1 MIKIIT
7 VGNIK
12 ENYLKEAI
20 EEYKKRL
27 SKYTNLEII
36 EVKDEGMVEE
46 EKAIKLEGEKIEKYI
61 NEKDYIIT
69 LEIEGK
75 ELTSEEL
82 AEKIDKIGLET
93 SNITFIIGGSYG
105 LSEKIKEKAN
115 FHLSFS
121 KMTFP
126 HQLFR
131 VLLLEQIYRSYKI
144 NNNESYHK

>member
-12 ENYLKEAI
+12 EKYLKEAI
-20 EEYKKRL
+20 TEYQKRIR
-27 SKYTNLEII
+27 KYTNIEII
-36 EVKDEGMVEE
+36 EVKDEGLVEPT
-46 EKAIKLEGEKIEKYI
+46 KAITLEGEKILKHI
-61 NEKDYIIT
+61 SDKDYIIT

-75 ELTSEEL
+75 ELTSEEF
-82 AEKIDKIGLET
+82 AQKIDKIQLESST
-93 SNITFIIGGSYG
+93 ITFIIGGSYG
-105 LSEKIKEKAN
+105 LSQNIKEKSKL
-115 FHLSFS
+115 HLSFS

-131 VLLLEQIYRSYKI
+131 VILLEQIYRSYKI

>member
-7 VGNIK
+7 VGSIK
-12 ENYLKEAI
+12 EKYLKDAI
-20 EEYKKRL
+20 EEYQKRL
-27 SKYTNLEII
+27 KKYTDLEIVEI
-36 EVKDEGMVEE
+36 KDEGLLPAKQAM
-46 EKAIKLEGEKIEKYI
+46 EKEAEKINKHI
-61 NEKDYIIT
+61 NEKEYIIT

-82 AEKIDKIGLET
+82 SKKIEDIMIIN

-105 LSEKIKEKAN
+105 IDKSIKDKAKY
-115 FHLSFS
+115 HLSFP

-131 VLLLEQIYRSYKI
+131 VLLLEQIYRAFKI
-144 NNNESYHK
+144 MNNESYHK

>member
-7 VGNIK
+7 VGSIK
-12 ENYLKEAI
+12 EKYLKDAI
-20 EEYKKRL
+20 EEYQKRL
-27 SKYTNLEII
+27 KKYTDLEII
-36 EVKDEGMVEE
+36 EIKDEGLLPAKQAMAKE
-46 EKAIKLEGEKIEKYI
+46 AEKINKHI
-61 NEKDYIIT
+61 NEKEYIIT

-82 AEKIDKIGLET
+82 SKKIEDIMIIN

-105 LSEKIKEKAN
+105 IDKSIKDKAKY
-115 FHLSFS
+115 HLSFS

-131 VLLLEQIYRSYKI
+131 VLLLEQIYRAFKI
-144 NNNESYHK
+144 MNNESYHK

>member
-7 VGNIK
+7 VGSIK
-12 ENYLKEAI
+12 EKYLKDAI
-20 EEYKKRL
+20 DEYTKRL
-27 SKYTNLEII
+27 SKYTNIEIV
-36 EVKDEGMVEE
+36 EVKDEGLVEPTKAMSLEE
-46 EKAIKLEGEKIEKYI
+46 EKILKHI
-61 NEKDYIIT
+61 NDKDYIIT

-75 ELTSEEL
+75 EFTSEEF
-82 AEKIDKIGLET
+82 AEKLDKIQLET

-105 LSEKIKEKAN
+105 LSQNIKDKSRL
-115 FHLSFS
+115 HLSFS

-131 VLLLEQIYRSYKI
+131 VLLLEQIYRAFKI

>member
-7 VGNIK
+7 VGSIK

-20 EEYKKRL
+20 QEYKKRL
-27 SKYTNLEII
+27 SKYTNIEII
-36 EVKDEGMVEE
+36 EVKDEGLVEPSKAIILEE
-46 EKAIKLEGEKIEKYI
+46 EKILKNI
-61 NEKDYIIT
+61 NNKECIIT

-75 ELTSEEL
+75 EITSEEFAQSL
-82 AEKIDKIGLET
+82 EKIQIEN
-93 SNITFIIGGSYG
+93 SNITFVIGGSYG
-105 LSEKIKEKAN
+105 LSEKIKN
-115 FHLSFS
+115 MSNYHLSFS

-131 VLLLEQIYRSYKI
+131 VILLEQIYRAFKI

>member
-7 VGNIK
+7 VGSIK
-12 ENYLKEAI
+12 EKYLKDAI
-20 EEYKKRL
+20 EEYQKRL
-27 SKYTNLEII
+27 KKYTDLEIVEI
-36 EVKDEGMVEE
+36 KDEGLLPAKQAM
-46 EKAIKLEGEKIEKYI
+46 EKEAEKINKHI
-61 NEKDYIIT
+61 NEKEYIIT

-82 AEKIDKIGLET
+82 SKKIEDIMIIN

-105 LSEKIKEKAN
+105 IDKSIKDKAKY
-115 FHLSFS
+115 HLSFS

-131 VLLLEQIYRSYKI
+131 VLLLDQIYRAFKI
-144 NNNESYHK
+144 MNNESYHK

>member
-7 VGNIK
+7 VGSIK
-12 ENYLKEAI
+12 EKYLKEAI
-20 EEYKKRL
+20 EEYTKRL
-27 SKYTNLEII
+27 SKYTNIEII
-36 EVKDEGMVEE
+36 EVKDEGLVEPKKAISLEE
-46 EKAIKLEGEKIEKYI
+46 EKILKHI

-69 LEIEGK
+69 LEIEGRQ
-75 ELTSEEL
+75 LSSEEFAQKL
-82 AEKIDKIGLET
+82 DRIQLES

-105 LSEKIKEKAN
+105 LSQNIKDKSRL
-115 FHLSFS
+115 HLSFS

-131 VLLLEQIYRSYKI
+131 VLLLEQIYRAFKI

>member
-7 VGNIK
+7 IGSIK
-12 ENYLKEAI
+12 EKYLKDAI
-20 EEYKKRL
+20 DEYKKRI

-36 EVKDEGMVEE
+36 ELKDEGLVEE
-46 EKAIKLEGEKIEKYI
+46 SKAMKLEAEKIER
-61 NEKDYIIT
+61 NLNDRDYIIT

-75 ELTSEEL
+75 EYDSVEF
-82 AEKIDKIGLET
+82 AEKLRNIQIEN
-93 SNITFIIGGSYG
+93 SNIVFIIGGSYG
-105 LSEKIKEKAN
+105 LADSIKEKAKM
-115 FHLSFS
+115 HLSFS

-131 VLLLEQIYRSYKI
+131 VLLLEQIYRAFKI

>member
-7 VGNIK
+7 VGSIK
-12 ENYLKEAI
+12 EKYLKDAI
-20 EEYKKRL
+20 EEYQKRL
-27 SKYTNLEII
+27 KKYTDLEIVEI
-36 EVKDEGMVEE
+36 KDEGLLPAM
-46 EKAIKLEGEKIEKYI
+46 EKEAEKINKHI
-61 NEKDYIIT
+61 NEKEYIIT

-82 AEKIDKIGLET
+82 SKKIEDIMIIN

-105 LSEKIKEKAN
+105 IDKSIKDKAKY
-115 FHLSFS
+115 HLSFS

-131 VLLLEQIYRSYKI
+131 VLLLEQIYRAFKI
-144 NNNESYHK
+144 MNNESYHK